1 MKKLQESFGS
11 VNFSDK
17 DYEKVAYSSDASQI
31 DGKLDA
37 VVWPTSI
44 EKVHE
49 LVNYCRRLKINLN
62 IRGGGTS
69 LSGGCTPTGG
79 LVVDMTKMNQIIEI
93 NEEGGYAITEAGVV
107 LDELNKKMKRS
118 FFPIIPGS
126 RKACT
131 IGGMIATNASW
142 LKTREYGKMENWV
155 EELDVVDGT
164 GRFLKIKGKAIKNF
178 CGAEGS
184 TGIVV
189 RAKLHLAQKPRQ
201 RTLSI
206 LQFNTITAMIEKV
219 EELEKNEN
227 VKSIIFI
234 DEICSDLLDFDEKNH
249 LVVEYNNDDGNIQ
262 EKDEYEAVWNM
273 LENLRH
279 VVIRQRLPR
288 VEDPYIPLRDIGRF
302 LYWLKKRNIPS
313 YGPVGVGT
321 VYAFFQ
327 KNSPEIEEM
336 YKTIRKLNGRISYSH
351 GLGLLKKNY
360 AAKEEAAKITALKQI
375 HDPELI
381 MNKGI

>member
-1 MKKLQESFGS
+1 MKKLQESFGN

-17 DYEKVAYSSDASQI
+17 DYEKAAYSSDASQI

-62 IRGGGTS
+62 VRGGGTS

-79 LVVDMTKMNQIIEI
+79 IVVDMAKMNRIIEV
-93 NEEGGYAITEAGVV
+93 NEEERYAITEAGVV
-107 LDELNKKMKRS
+107 LDELNRKMKKS
-118 FFPIIPGS
+118 FFPVIPGS

-131 IGGMIATNASW
+131 IGGMVATNASG
-142 LKTREYGKMENWV
+142 LKTREYGKMEDWV
-155 EELDVVDGT
+155 EELEVVDGT
-164 GRFLKIKGKAIKNF
+164 GRYLKIKGKAIKNF

-189 RAKLHLAQKPRQ
+189 RAKLRLAQKPRQ

-206 LQFNTITAMIEKV
+206 LKFNTITAMMEKI

-227 VKSIIFI
+227 VKNLIFI
-234 DEICSDLLDFDEKNH
+234 DEICSELLDFDERNH
-249 LVVEYNNDDGNIQ
+249 LVVEYDNDDGNIQ
-262 EKDEYEAVWNM
+262 EEDESNTVWNM

-279 VVIRQRLPR
+279 IVIQQRLPR
-288 VEDPYIPLRDIGRF
+288 VEDPCIPLTDMGRF

-313 YGPVGVGT
+313 YGPVGAGT
-321 VYAFFQ
+321 VYTFFQ
-327 KNSPEIEEM
+327 KDSREIEEM
-336 YKTIRKLNGRISYSH
+336 YKTVRKLNGRISYSH
-351 GLGLLKKNY
+351 GLGILKKNY
-360 AAKEEAAKITALKQI
+360 AAKEEAAKIIALKQI

-381 MNKGI
+381 MNKGV